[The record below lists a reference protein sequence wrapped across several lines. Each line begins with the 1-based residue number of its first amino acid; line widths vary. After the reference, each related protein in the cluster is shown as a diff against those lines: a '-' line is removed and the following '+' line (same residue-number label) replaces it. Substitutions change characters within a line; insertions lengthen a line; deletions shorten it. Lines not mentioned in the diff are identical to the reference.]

1 MTHPTPDNTDSKF
14 YLDLLRAYFDSAN
27 DAIFVL
33 CDEQKFLVC
42 NRITQEWLGAS
53 EQELTR
59 HNQRLPITQFFTDAE
74 SQERFRGA
82 FSAALGGAPQRFECR
97 ITPRQGAAHWVEMNI
112 NRVNVAVGEMVIIVA
127 RDIGRQRAQQLVIEH
142 QATHDE
148 LTGLPNRQHLQH
160 HLVNAIAA
168 ARGARQRLALI
179 TLDIDRFKD
188 INNTLGHDVGDQL
201 LKQMAGRLRRIAN
214 RPDMVA
220 REGGDEFAVLMPQ
233 ADHEQAQALA
243 RRILGAMEQ
252 SFEIVAV
259 DTAPPQSFML
269 DVTIGIA
276 IYPEH
281 GKDAS
286 ALIQHADVAM
296 YQAKRLNSGFSIYEP
311 GQDQH
316 SPERLSLMGELRRA
330 ISENELVLH
339 YQPVIDIATRRLSGV
354 EALVRWN
361 HPTRGLLY
369 PDTFVPLAEHTGLIR
384 ALDRWVVQAALQTNQ
399 DWARRGLDLDM
410 SVNLSVGSLH
420 DVQIAEWLIDQ
431 LKSYAMPAGRLQ
443 VEVTE
448 SAMMTEPERAVD
460 ILTRLA
466 ATGVSIA
473 VDDFGTGYSSLA
485 YLKRLPLNKI
495 KIDKSFV
502 INMTENDNDTMIVH
516 STIELAHNLDLAV
529 VAEGVEN
536 AQSWSL
542 LKALRCDAAQGW
554 HIAKAMPADALGA
567 WIKTSGWKL

>member
-1 MTHPTPDNTDSKF
+1 MNNATPPSADSQF

-42 NRITQEWLGAS
+42 NRVTQEWLGTTEAV
-53 EQELTR
+53 LTR
-59 HNQRLPITQFFTDAE
+59 HNQRLPITEFFSDPE
-74 SQERFRGA
+74 SQARFQEA
-82 FSAALGGAPQRFECR
+82 FNLALHGEPQRFECR
-97 ITPRQGAAHWVEMNI
+97 ITPGKGAAHWVEMNI
-112 NRVNVAVGEMVIIVA
+112 SRVNVAAGDMVIVVA

-142 QATHDE
+142 QATHDD
-148 LTGLPNRQHLQH
+148 LTGLANRHHLQE
-160 HLVNAIAA
+160 HLTQAIEA
-168 ARGARQRLALI
+168 ARRDGTRVALI

-188 INNTLGHDVGDQL
+188 INNTLGHDIGDRL
-201 LKQMAGRLRRIAN
+201 LQQMADRLRHIAE

-233 ADHEQAQALA
+233 ANFEDAQALA
-243 RRILGAMEQ
+243 RRILGSMEQ
-252 SFEIVAV
+252 SFEIGGDDAIP
-259 DTAPPQSFML
+259 AQSFML

-276 IYPEH
+276 LFPEH
-281 GKDAS
+281 GSDANH
-286 ALIQHADVAM
+286 LIQHADVAM
-296 YQAKRLNSGFSIYEP
+296 YQAKRLNSGFAFYEA
-311 GQDQH
+311 GQDMH
-316 SPERLSLMGELRRA
+316 SMERLSLMGELRRA
-330 ISENELVLH
+330 ISDSEMELH
-339 YQPVIDIATRRLSGV
+339 YQPIIDIAARRLGGV

-369 PDTFVPLAEHTGLIR
+369 PDSFIPLAEHTGLIR
-384 ALDRWVVQAALQTNQ
+384 ALDRWVVEAALQASQ
-399 DWARRGLDLDM
+399 AWAQAGLDLGV

-420 DVQIAEWLIDQ
+420 DVQIAPWLIEQ
-431 LKSYAMPAGRLQ
+431 LQRYSIPATRLQ

-448 SAMMTEPERAVD
+448 SAMMTEPERAEEV
-460 ILTRLA
+460 LTRLA

-473 VDDFGTGYSSLA
+473 VDDFGIGYSSLS
-485 YLKRLPLNKI
+485 YLKRLPLHKI

-502 INMTENDNDTMIVH
+502 INMAESDDDTMIVH
-516 STIELAHNLDLAV
+516 STIELAHNLSLSV

-554 HIAKAMPADALGA
+554 HIAKAMPADALGP